1 MPSQSKQ
8 KSLVADTS
16 QGNRTLVLAVLA
28 AGLFIAAY
36 YPIFQILAMK
46 WARSED
52 YTHAFFTVP
61 IILYMGWLKRE
72 RFVDGQGWHKTG
84 LACMI
89 MSTALYIVSLQLQ
102 IPSFIAISMVLTVS
116 STVLYLSGFRIL
128 REMFIPL
135 LLLVLLIP
143 IPDQLLSMVT
153 ASLQLK
159 VSEASEL
166 IVNLFGIP
174 LFREG
179 NVLHIPQKTFQVVE
193 ACSGIR
199 SLVSLVTLSLILGY
213 FSLKNPWFI
222 GILVLLSVPVAVL
235 VNIMRVVGLVLAFHY
250 FQLDLSAGS
259 QHTVMG
265 LALFGIALA
274 VLFMLQ
280 RMLEHWETRKQNS

>member
-1 MPSQSKQ
+1 MPLQSNQ
-8 KSLVADTS
+8 KRLVADAS
-16 QGNRTLVLAVLA
+16 QGGKTLGLAVLA

-36 YPIFQILAMK
+36 YPIFQILAVK

-72 RFVDGQGWHKTG
+72 KFIEEQGWHKTG

-89 MSTALYIVSLQLQ
+89 LATALYIVSLQLQ
-102 IPSFIAISMVLTVS
+102 IPSFIAIAMVMTVGS
-116 STVLYLSGFRIL
+116 AVLYLSGYRML

-159 VSEASEL
+159 VSQASEL
-166 IVNLFGIP
+166 IVNVFGIP

-179 NVLHIPQKTFQVVE
+179 NVLHIPQKSFQVVD

-235 VNIMRVVGLVLAFHY
+235 VNVLRVAGLVLAFHY

-259 QHTVMG
+259 QHTIMG

-280 RMLEHWETRKQNS
+280 RMLEQWETRK